1 MEKEWSS
8 MEHESR
14 VGFSFLAFR
23 DARAEQ
29 PLGSRERVGA
39 ARERGAAFPARP
51 EADRFSRDRAV
62 LAFRA
67 FLDVDLVHLD
77 LLGSIPDK
85 SSIPCSPPACSTYLF
100 CSTCHLLPPLRYDK
114 IMQRDIKLCSIGE
127 DDFVT

>member
-67 FLDVDLVHLD
+67 FRAVSLVRFD
-77 LLGSIPDK
+77 LLGPIPNQRAV
-85 SSIPCSPPACSTYLF
+85 SGAPAPGNSNLF
-100 CSTCHLLPPLRYDK
+100 CSTHLLPPLRYDK
-114 IMQRDIKLCSIGE
+114 IM
-127 DDFVT
+127 